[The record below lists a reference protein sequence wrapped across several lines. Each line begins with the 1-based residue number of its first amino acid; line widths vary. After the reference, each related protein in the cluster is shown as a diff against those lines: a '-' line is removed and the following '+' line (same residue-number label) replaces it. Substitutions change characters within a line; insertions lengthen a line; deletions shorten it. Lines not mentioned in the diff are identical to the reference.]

1 MIVDT
6 GLQHI
11 ADQLAEKNQA
21 VMSHMA
27 VGTGSAAETAGDLAL
42 QTETARVALTAI
54 TRSDKKVVYV
64 GNFTAG
70 VGTGTLTEVGLFN
83 ATTAGDLLSRIVF
96 SAKNKS
102 PNDTLQIT
110 IEHTLAGL

>member
-6 GLQHI
+6 GLQHL
-11 ADQLAEKNQA
+11 AEQWAEKNQT

-27 VGTGSAAETAGDLAL
+27 VGTGTAAEDAGDTAL

-54 TRSDKKVVYV
+54 TRNDKKVVYV
-64 GNFTAG
+64 GTFNSG

-83 ATTAGDLLSRIVF
+83 AATAGDLLSRMVF
-96 SAKNKS
+96 PAKNKS

-110 IEHTLAGL
+110 IEHTFANL

>member
-1 MIVDT
+1 MIVNT

-27 VGTGSAAETAGDLAL
+27 VGMGTAAENAGDNAL

-54 TRSDKKVVYV
+54 TRNDKKVMYV
-64 GNFTAG
+64 GTFDAG

-83 ATTAGDLLSRIVF
+83 AASSGDLLSRIVF
-96 SAKNKS
+96 PAKNKS

-110 IEHTLAGL
+110 IEHTFTNL